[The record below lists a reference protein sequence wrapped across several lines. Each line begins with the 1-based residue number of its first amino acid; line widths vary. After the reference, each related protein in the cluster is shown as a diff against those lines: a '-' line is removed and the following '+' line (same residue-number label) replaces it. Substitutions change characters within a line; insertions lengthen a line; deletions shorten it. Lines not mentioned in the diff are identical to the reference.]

1 MATLY
6 PDGKGGYTQINPAT
20 INALNNNITGTGS
33 LLNYSALNQAS
44 PYLARTNQPMQEM
57 ANVRRVQPQGFS
69 SLAPSNQQMM
79 EMANVRGQA
88 GQKRTGAVDTPPNWR
103 DNLLNYIVSPKG
115 RGMAQG
121 LLEASGYSEVPVT
134 FGQALAMGMNR
145 GTEAQTAADASAA
158 AKAAAQFEQD
168 KFAYQQKQDEALNWL
183 KLKEILSKDSRTNIE
198 KRMSAMF
205 PNLVPGSPEY
215 AEQAM
220 KLLKSGA
227 MTINLKDTPKGAGWL
242 KLEEGTAQRLVDA
255 GDALSKKWVE
265 SSGSLDQISKLRQA
279 IMPLDE
285 SKFGKT
291 AKFKMSIGNF
301 LASIGIPI
309 NEQNQAMV
317 ESVFALGG
325 EFVMGQIQN
334 TKGAVSEREMAYF
347 DNISPSLSKTKGGM
361 ILLLDLSKYALEE
374 DKRRLEEWNKYQA
387 TWTEDMP
394 MSQIMSGWNDILVNM
409 KSEVPAKTKTAIENL
424 VYSQAIKDMG
434 DTKLILD
441 PKNDDD
447 SAFISQELG
456 KANDGEGFLS
466 SQFIGFTDNGLPK
479 YLVETSE
486 NVFKKL
492 VVNKD

>member
-1 MATLY
+1 MANQYDVRNAILAQGLNY
-6 PDGKGGYTQINPAT
+6 PINTNQMNQAV
-20 INALNNNITGTGS
+20 S
-33 LLNYSALNQAS
+33 NYSALNQPAK
-44 PYLARTNQPMQEM
+44 
-57 ANVRRVQPQGFS
+57 FS
-69 SLAPSNQQMM
+69 ALPKAAMTSNQAYRLPSQTVGSQPINYRRLMTQDN
-79 EMANVRGQA
+79 AYSIPQ
-88 GQKRTGAVDTPPNWR
+88 QKRTGAVDTPPNWR

-134 FGQALAMGMNR
+134 FGQALSMGMKR
-145 GTEAQTAADASAA
+145 GTEAETAAAASQL
-158 AKAAAQFEQD
+158 AKD
-168 KFAYQQKQDEALNWL
+168 KFAYQQKQDAALNWL

-215 AEQAM
+215 ADQAM

-227 MTINLKDTPKGAGWL
+227 MTINLKDTPEGAGWL

-361 ILLLDLSKYALEE
+361 LLLLDLSKYALEE
-374 DKRRLEEWNKYQA
+374 DKRRLEAWNKYQD
-387 TWTEDMP
+387 TWTKDMP
-394 MSQIMSGWNDILVNM
+394 MSKIMSGWNDILVNM

-424 VYSQAIKDMG
+424 VYSQAVKDLG
-434 DTKLILD
+434 DTNVILD

-466 SQFIGFTDNGLPK
+466 SQFIGFTDDGLPK

-492 VVNKD
+492 VVNKE